1 MKNNFSNFIKIILI
15 ILGIVLLFGIV
26 FYIITKNDTSNNHSN
41 NSTIEPDKNIAVIE
55 ENLTTIFSYINNTK
69 TSENIACTTLGND
82 LGYQINSNEN
92 FFNYYAPVIMDCV
105 YNRNYPTLT
114 YDAETSYK
122 IISETEFNTY
132 ENYFTNIQEFTS
144 IKDVYTANVLSNL
157 TEEEISIIE
166 NYIDGDYKIAY
177 PIANAAEK
185 NNISYDIKRIFKESD
200 YYLAI
205 IVATYNNVEYTGKLK
220 ISVINNYPLYSELI
234 FY

>member
-114 YDAETSYK
+114 YDTETSYK

-177 PIANAAEK
+177 PIANVAEK

>member
-177 PIANAAEK
+177 PISNVAEK

>member
-92 FFNYYAPVIMDCV
+92 F
-105 YNRNYPTLT
+105 
-114 YDAETSYK
+114 
-122 IISETEFNTY
+122 
-132 ENYFTNIQEFTS
+132 S
-144 IKDVYTANVLSNL
+144 ITMLQ
-157 TEEEISIIE
+157 
-166 NYIDGDYKIAY
+166 
-177 PIANAAEK
+177 
-185 NNISYDIKRIFKESD
+185 
-200 YYLAI
+200 
-205 IVATYNNVEYTGKLK
+205 
-220 ISVINNYPLYSELI
+220 
-234 FY
+234 

>member
-177 PIANAAEK
+177 PISNVAEK

-220 ISVINNYPLYSELI
+220 ISVINNYLLYSELI
-234 FY
+234 SY

>member
-114 YDAETSYK
+114 YDTETSYK

-177 PIANAAEK
+177 PIANSAEK

>member
-122 IISETEFNTY
+122 IISETEFNNY

-177 PIANAAEK
+177 PISNVAEK

>member
-177 PIANAAEK
+177 PIANSAEK